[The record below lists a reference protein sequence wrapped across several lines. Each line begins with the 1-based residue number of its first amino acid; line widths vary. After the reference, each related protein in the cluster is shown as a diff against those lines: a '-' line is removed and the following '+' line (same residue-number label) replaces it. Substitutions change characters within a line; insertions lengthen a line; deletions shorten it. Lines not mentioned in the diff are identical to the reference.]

1 MSLLETEQN
10 DIFLHKYLKYKQK
23 YNALKMKYGDE
34 PQMAWTPNIISS
46 FKYLKTIEIYDE
58 NIYIHDIRAF
68 TDAINQNEKL
78 ETLIISK
85 SNFTDD
91 GILILAG
98 ALETRPALKN
108 LQILKCN
115 ISDKGIIALADI
127 LVKNKNLE
135 IFYLDNQLEVRSDN
149 DSFKLLGL
157 INLAEA
163 LKNSSLKT
171 FSLINCKISPG
182 GVSLLA
188 EALQVNKTLTQF
200 VLDNAIVPK
209 MDYSQSIKAFSD
221 ALTKNNTL
229 QTLRLNLTCINVAG
243 MNLLAKAIKNNKNTS
258 ISELAIQTRC
268 MDMNDKNK
276 AVKAFSSVIKNNPN
290 FALHIIAL

>member
-1 MSLLETEQN
+1 MKLAE
-10 DIFLHKYLKYKQK
+10 
-23 YNALKMKYGDE
+23 ALK
-34 PQMAWTPNIISS
+34 TS
-46 FKYLKTIEIYDE
+46 
-58 NIYIHDIRAF
+58 
-68 TDAINQNEKL
+68 
-78 ETLIISK
+78 
-85 SNFTDD
+85 
-91 GILILAG
+91 
-98 ALETRPALKN
+98 PALKN

-115 ISDKGIIALADI
+115 ISDRGIIALADT
-127 LVKNKNLE
+127 LVTNKNLE

-149 DSFKLLGL
+149 DRPSFKLLGL

-221 ALTKNNTL
+221 ALTNNNTL
-229 QTLRLNLTCINVAG
+229 QKLRLNLTCINVTG
-243 MNLLAKAIKNNKNTS
+243 MNQLAKAIIKNKNTS
-258 ISELAIQTRC
+258 ISELVIQTRC
-268 MDMNDKNK
+268 MNMNDQNK
-276 AVKAFSSVIKNNPN
+276 AYKAFSSVIKKYPN
-290 FALHIIAL
+290 FALHIIALPYIL